1 MWPCAMQRV
10 LGHRPWIGQRVVTI
24 NGDLDAAVASGSK
37 WIAPNHM
44 TSCGRSHRRRG
55 ELVDAN
61 AIILGASAVSGTY
74 AVTATT
80 GDISNSGNLV
90 ITGAATFITTAADS
104 NIILDQSGNAF
115 TSTVTM
121 QAGDG
126 SADFG
131 DITFVDSAAV
141 RLHTS
146 AQSAG
151 DLYINAT
158 TDGAVDGNLSVT
170 ASGDITQTV
179 ALAVTGTT
187 TLVASGNDITLDTST
202 NNFATVVITSGRNVA
217 LRDAGAIVLGAA
229 TVSGT
234 YSVTAGGHITDS
246 GTQEITGV
254 TTLVAGGYD
263 ITLDTS
269 TNNFAA
275 AVVITSGRNVAITD
289 EAAIVLGAATVSGT
303 YAVTATTGDISN
315 SGNLVITGAATF
327 ITTAA
332 DSNIILDQSGNAFTS
347 TVTMQAGDG
356 SADFGNITF
365 VDSAAVRLHTS
376 AQSAGDLYINATTDG
391 AVDGNLSVTA
401 NGDITQTVAL
411 AVTGTTTLVAGGNDI
426 TLDTSTNN
434 FATVVITSGRNVAL
448 RDAGA
453 IVLGAATV
461 SGTYSVTAGGH
472 ITDSGT
478 QEITGVTTLV
488 AGGYDITLDTSTN
501 NFAAAVV
508 ITSGR
513 NVAITDEAAIVLGA
527 SAVSGTYAVTAT
539 TGDISTDSGNL
550 VITGAATFITTAADS
565 NIILDQSG
573 NAFTS
578 TVTMQAGDG
587 SADFGNITFV
597 DSAAVRLHTSAQSAG
612 DLYINATTD
621 GAVDGNLSVT
631 ANGDITQTVALAV
644 TGTTTLVASG
654 NDITLDTSTNNF
666 ATVVITSGRNVALR
680 DAGAIVLGAATV
692 SGTYAVTATTG
703 DISNSGNLVI
713 TGAAT
718 FITTA
723 ADSNIILDQ
732 SGNAFTSTVTMQA
745 GDGSADFG
753 NITFVDSA
761 AVRLHTSAQSAGDL
775 YINATTD
782 GAVDG
787 NLSVTANGDITQTV
801 ALAVTGTTTLVAGGN
816 DITLDTS
823 TNNFATVVITSG
835 RNVALR
841 DAGAIILGAA
851 TVSGTYS
858 VTAGGG
864 GERQRY
870 DKR

>member
-1 MWPCAMQRV
+1 M
-10 LGHRPWIGQRVVTI
+10 
-24 NGDLDAAVASGSK
+24 
-37 WIAPNHM
+37 
-44 TSCGRSHRRRG
+44 
-55 ELVDAN
+55 
-61 AIILGASAVSGTY
+61 
-74 AVTATT
+74 
-80 GDISNSGNLV
+80 
-90 ITGAATFITTAADS
+90 
-104 NIILDQSGNAF
+104 
-115 TSTVTM
+115 
-121 QAGDG
+121 
-126 SADFG
+126 
-131 DITFVDSAAV
+131 
-141 RLHTS
+141 
-146 AQSAG
+146 
-151 DLYINAT
+151 
-158 TDGAVDGNLSVT
+158 
-170 ASGDITQTV
+170 
-179 ALAVTGTT
+179 
-187 TLVASGNDITLDTST
+187 
-202 NNFATVVITSGRNVA
+202 
-217 LRDAGAIVLGAA
+217 
-229 TVSGT
+229 
-234 YSVTAGGHITDS
+234 
-246 GTQEITGV
+246 
-254 TTLVAGGYD
+254 
-263 ITLDTS
+263 
-269 TNNFAA
+269 
-275 AVVITSGRNVAITD
+275 
-289 EAAIVLGAATVSGT
+289 
-303 YAVTATTGDISN
+303 
-315 SGNLVITGAATF
+315 ITGAATF

-488 AGGYDITLDTSTN
+488 AGGNDITLDTSTN

-527 SAVSGTYAVTAT
+527 ATVSGTYAVTAT
-539 TGDISTDSGNL
+539 TGDISNSGNL

-573 NAFTS
+573 NVFTS

-631 ANGDITQTVALAV
+631 A
-644 TGTTTLVASG
+644 S
-654 NDITLDTSTNNF
+654 
-666 ATVVITSGRNVALR
+666 
-680 DAGAIVLGAATV
+680 
-692 SGTYAVTATTG
+692 
-703 DISNSGNLVI
+703 
-713 TGAAT
+713 
-718 FITTA
+718 
-723 ADSNIILDQ
+723 
-732 SGNAFTSTVTMQA
+732 
-745 GDGSADFG
+745 
-753 NITFVDSA
+753 
-761 AVRLHTSAQSAGDL
+761 
-775 YINATTD
+775 
-782 GAVDG
+782 
-787 NLSVTANGDITQTV
+787 GDITQTV

-823 TNNFATVVITSG
+823 TNNFGLMWPCAVVITSG
-835 RNVALR
+835 RNVAIT
-841 DAGAIILGAA
+841 DEAAIAISGCLGRI
-851 TVSGTYS
+851 GDLCCNGDNRRYI
-858 VTAGGG
+858 
-864 GERQRY
+864 EQR
-870 DKR
+870 